1 MTSMTGILSLLSAL
15 IATSDALSCTECIST
30 TSSSCSGPSVT
41 CSSGH
46 QCGSTYTESTTAVGG
61 VFAGVVRACTPS
73 FHCNFTGSVTQKQ
86 AQTKIATSCCST
98 DNCTPKIPAF
108 PTIGTKS
115 NGVVCRSC
123 VSTHSTWC
131 YTKDTIHCTGDET
144 MCLLQTTK
152 QRGSVKLSAAVRG
165 CATKSICDIGDKSL
179 TVAGTTT
186 EVKIKCTSGGISV
199 HQVVLTPAI
208 ACLLM
213 LKLFF

>member
-15 IATSDALSCTECIST
+15 IATSFALSCTQCMSTISPL
-30 TSSSCSGPSVT
+30 CSGPSKT
-41 CSSGH
+41 CSSGY

-61 VFAGVVRACTPS
+61 NIVGIVRTCLPS
-73 FHCNFTGSVTQKQ
+73 FHCNINGSTTLKQ
-86 AQTKIATSCCST
+86 EQVRIATSCCST
-98 DNCTPKIPAF
+98 DNCTPNIPAF

-131 YTKDTIHCTGDET
+131 YTKETIHCTGDET

-152 QRGSVKLSAAVRG
+152 IKGSVKLSAAVRG
-165 CATKSICDIGDKSL
+165 CATPSICNLGEKSL

-186 EVKIKCTSGGISV
+186 EVKMKCTSGGISV

-208 ACLLM
+208 TCLLL